1 MSATRIDLEAREL
14 EEIGYTYQECR
25 EFEVWLSIQPP
36 SRLLGD
42 TSSSSALYL
51 FETIMIDRIRIPDP
65 EDINGSG
72 EDIFIVDRDRSHL

>member
-36 SRLLGD
+36 SRLLRD

-51 FETIMIDRIRIPDP
+51 LETIMIDRIRIPDP